1 MKKVKKNN
9 LTLLID
15 DDPVYTLLAEK
26 LLKSVK
32 FSNAYITFDNG
43 KDAIEGYKNMVEL
56 GKIPDTILLDLN
68 MPVMDGWQFLDEL
81 IKLNLPIPSRIYI
94 VSSTIDNRDLKKVEQ
109 YECIKELISKPLTPE
124 KVIYMMES

>member
-1 MKKVKKNN
+1 MKKNN

>member
-1 MKKVKKNN
+1 MKKNN

-32 FSNAYITFDNG
+32 FSNAYVTFDNG

-124 KVIYMMES
+124 KVNYMMES